1 MLLGCPSLDHWH
13 KDVPRSVR
21 WPTLLGFTVLLTCG
35 LGFGVWAGTAP
46 LNGAVV
52 TSGTF
57 VATGQNK
64 QVQHL
69 EGGIIREVLV
79 REGDI
84 VENNQILMRLD
95 ETAAVAKLRRLQL
108 RKYRLITTQTR
119 LDAEISGRNVLE
131 MPEALK
137 PFTADPEVATI
148 FTRQKA
154 ELKARIAKREAEE
167 SVLRKEI
174 AGLEEGISG
183 FLAQIESTQKRM
195 RLFTEELKD
204 KAALLDR
211 QLIRKTEVLAL
222 RRAEASLGGELG
234 ELTGRMADSK
244 ERIARA
250 EQQITSLNS
259 TATQRA
265 VEELREAETE
275 LDDIQEQIRAAR
287 DVVDRTE
294 IRAPV
299 RGVVVKLLQHTRGG
313 VVAPGSVILE
323 LLPINDELIIEAR
336 INPSDVQ
343 HVKEGQDALVR
354 LTTLNQRLTPMIKGH
369 LIYLSADAIAEQE
382 SRTIGAVSSRRDS
395 FVVRIKLNED
405 DAHYKAPR
413 FTPTPGM
420 PADIFISTEQRT
432 FFEYIMQ
439 PVFDSFSRAFRES

>member
-1 MLLGCPSLDHWH
+1 MLIGCPSLDQWH

-21 WPTLLGFTVLLTCG
+21 WPTILGFAVLMTCG
-35 LGFGVWAGTAP
+35 LGFGVWASTAP

-79 REGDI
+79 KEGDI
-84 VENNQILMRLD
+84 VESNQTLMRLD

-108 RKYRLITTQTR
+108 RKYRLLTTQAR
-119 LDAEISGRNVLE
+119 LDAEISGKDAFE
-131 MPEALK
+131 MPVALK
-137 PFTADPEVATI
+137 TVATDPEVATI
-148 FTRQKA
+148 YTRQRA
-154 ELKARIAKREAEE
+154 ELRARIAKRQAEE

-174 AGLEEGISG
+174 AGLEESITGYE
-183 FLAQIESTQKRM
+183 AQIRSTEQRQK
-195 RLFTEELKD
+195 LFSEELQD
-204 KAALLDR
+204 KTVLLNR
-211 QLIRKTEVLAL
+211 QLIRKTEILAL
-222 RRAEASLGGELG
+222 QRAEASLGGELG
-234 ELTGRMADSK
+234 ELTGRMADAK

-259 TATQRA
+259 TATQKA

-275 LDDIQEQIRAAR
+275 LDDIQEQIRAAS
-287 DVVDRTE
+287 DVVDRTD

-354 LTTLNQRLTPMIKGH
+354 LTALNQRLTPMIDGR

-382 SRTIGAVSSRRDS
+382 GRNTSTQRRDS
-395 FVVRIKLNED
+395 FVVRIKLDEN
-405 DAHYKAPR
+405 DAHRKAPH

-420 PADIFISTEQRT
+420 PADIFIKTEQRT
-432 FFEYIMQ
+432 FFEYIMR
-439 PVFDSFSRAFRES
+439 PVLDSFSRAFRES